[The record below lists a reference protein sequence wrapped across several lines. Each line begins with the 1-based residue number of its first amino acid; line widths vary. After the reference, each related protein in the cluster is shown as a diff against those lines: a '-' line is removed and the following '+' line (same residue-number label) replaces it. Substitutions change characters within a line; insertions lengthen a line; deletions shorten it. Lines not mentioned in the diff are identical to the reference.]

1 MKYSLRKIKKEA
13 KKNLFAN
20 LLMLY
25 ATNLLLEI
33 FLALGAAVFK
43 PVPIV
48 SIAVFILISVLE
60 FGVAGFYLQY
70 AWDGRIIYKWLGIS
84 YSGGIKR
91 FFRHLITFIIKYLI
105 ILFAATL
112 LLIPALI
119 KHYSYSQIK
128 YIRASHT
135 DFGIFKC
142 FYLSKRMMR
151 GLKMQLFLA
160 DLTFV
165 PLFILS
171 ALSGGLLLI
180 YLIPYRSVFLAR
192 YHLYLQES
200 YDIRKDINRE
210 YIDYFVRYIYRLS

>member
-1 MKYSLRKIKKEA
+1 MLYA
-13 KKNLFAN
+13 AN
-20 LLMLY
+20 LLF
-25 ATNLLLEI
+25 EI
-33 FLALGAAVFK
+33 FLGLGAAAFK
-43 PVPIV
+43 PVPAL

-91 FFRHLITFIIKYLI
+91 FFRHLVTFIIKYLI

-112 LLIPALI
+112 LIIPALI

-135 DFGIFKC
+135 DLGIFKC
-142 FYLSKRMMR
+142 LYVSKSMMR
-151 GLKMQLFLA
+151 GHKIQLFLA
-160 DLTFV
+160 DLSFI

-171 ALSGGLLLI
+171 ALTGGLLLI

-192 YHLYLQES
+192 YHVYLQES
-200 YDIRKDINRE
+200 YNIKKDINRE
-210 YIDYFVRYIYRLS
+210 YLTYFTRYIYKLT